1 MCEITKENDSLQRQT
16 ENKDENSQKIQ
27 GNKNIPELRFPEF
40 EGEWIRNTLNKVI
53 ISFING
59 KTPSRDNN
67 QYWDGDIPWVSSG
80 ELNYNHIT
88 QTNEK
93 ITEDGQNSANLQLL
107 PKNTFL
113 IAVTGLEASGT
124 RGSCA
129 ILDIEATTNQSCMA
143 LIPNPKK
150 LAMLFLYYWYL
161 KKGEKYGIKY
171 TQGTKQ
177 QSYNIEIL
185 KKLPITIPL
194 YIEEQEKI
202 ANFLS
207 AIDKKIGFMEKK
219 HTLYQ
224 NIKKYY
230 LENLFP
236 KENETIPNLRFL
248 EFNNDWIKTTLGNC
262 VIFLDEKRI
271 PLNQQIRSQM
281 LSKYPYYGAAGI
293 IDYVNNYIF
302 DDELILLGEDGSII
316 PTLAS
321 GKCWVSNHA
330 HVLKNKKNI
339 NLYFLY
345 NILSKIHF
353 EKYNTGTIQPK
364 LNKKTAKN
372 IKIKIT
378 SKKEQEKIVDFML
391 SIGTKIKKNSKTDK
405 ISKNV
410 QKRIITE
417 NVLLNKHLLK

>member
-1 MCEITKENDSLQRQT
+1 MCKITKENDSLQRQT
-16 ENKDENSQKIQ
+16 ENKDEDSQKIQ

-93 ITEDGQNSANLQLL
+93 ITKDGQNSANLQLL
-107 PKNTFL
+107 SKNTFL

-150 LAMLFLYYWYL
+150 LSMLFLYYWYL

-207 AIDKKIGFMEKK
+207 AIDKKIELMEKK
-219 HTLYQ
+219 L
-224 NIKKYY
+224 NFWKKLKKYY
-230 LENLFP
+230 ITRILNHTSEYKIRNVEN
-236 KENETIPNLRFL
+236 I
-248 EFNNDWIKTTLGNC
+248 IK
-262 VIFLDEKRI
+262 VIGSKKY
-271 PLNQQIRSQM
+271 QIKKTEIKNKGKYVVVDQ
-281 LSKYPYYGAAGI
+281 SK
-293 IDYVNNYIF
+293 DYVAGFHNDKNKVFFDIPIIIF
-302 DDELILLGEDGSII
+302 GDH
-316 PTLAS
+316 TT
-321 GKCWVSNHA
+321 
-330 HVLKNKKNI
+330 VLKYIEKPFIVGGDGVKILKPKIDI
-339 NLYFLY
+339 NLKYLYYNLISNNIHSEGYKRHFGILKKKDIKIINDKKIQKTIGDLLY
-345 NILSKIHF
+345 NI
-353 EKYNTGTIQPK
+353 
-364 LNKKTAKN
+364 
-372 IKIKIT
+372 
-378 SKKEQEKIVDFML
+378 D
-391 SIGTKIKKNSKTDK
+391 
-405 ISKNV
+405 
-410 QKRIITE
+410 RIIKYRSSKLKQLKYFKKG
-417 NVLLNKHLLK
+417 LLQKMFC

>member
-1 MCEITKENDSLQRQT
+1 M
-16 ENKDENSQKIQ
+16 Q

-150 LAMLFLYYWYL
+150 LSMLFLYYWYL

-207 AIDKKIGFMEKK
+207 AIDKKIELMEKEINK
-219 HTLYQ
+219 QSKYMKKIREIILNDNSDNSNKVQLKEICIINKGKQLNKT
-224 NIKKYY
+224 NMINDGKYY
-230 LENLFP
+230 VLNGGKTPSGFTNSWNVPENTISISEGGNSCGFVNYNVQKFYCGGHCYYLTNISDEIDP
-236 KENETIPNLRFL
+236 LLLYHCLKMNENKIMNLRVGSGLPNIQKKDL
-248 EFNNDWIKTTLGNC
+248 E
-262 VIFLDEKRI
+262 
-271 PLNQQIRSQM
+271 
-281 LSKYPYYGAAGI
+281 KYKLY
-293 IDYVNNYIF
+293 
-302 DDELILLGEDGSII
+302 I
-316 PTLAS
+316 PT
-321 GKCWVSNHA
+321 KNHEKITY
-330 HVLKNKKNI
+330 LLNNI
-339 NLYFLY
+339 NL
-345 NILSKIHF
+345 KIDLNK
-353 EKYNTGTIQPK
+353 EK
-364 LNKKTAKN
+364 LNHLKQFKKG
-372 IKIKIT
+372 
-378 SKKEQEKIVDFML
+378 L
-391 SIGTKIKKNSKTDK
+391 L
-405 ISKNV
+405 
-410 QKRIITE
+410 QKMFC
-417 NVLLNKHLLK
+417 

>member
-1 MCEITKENDSLQRQT
+1 MCKITKENDSLQRQT
-16 ENKDENSQKIQ
+16 ENKDEDSQKIQ

-93 ITEDGQNSANLQLL
+93 ITKDGQNSANLQLL
-107 PKNTFL
+107 SKNTFL

-150 LAMLFLYYWYL
+150 LSMLFLYYWYL

-207 AIDKKIGFMEKK
+207 AIDKKIELMEKK
-219 HTLYQ
+219 L
-224 NIKKYY
+224 NFWKKLKKYY
-230 LENLFP
+230 ITRILNHTSEYKIRNVEN
-236 KENETIPNLRFL
+236 I
-248 EFNNDWIKTTLGNC
+248 IK
-262 VIFLDEKRI
+262 VIGSKKY
-271 PLNQQIRSQM
+271 QIKKTEIKNKGKYVVVDQ
-281 LSKYPYYGAAGI
+281 SK
-293 IDYVNNYIF
+293 DYVAGFHNDKNKVFFDIPIIIF
-302 DDELILLGEDGSII
+302 GDH
-316 PTLAS
+316 TT
-321 GKCWVSNHA
+321 
-330 HVLKNKKNI
+330 VLKYIEKPFIVGGDGVKILKPKIDI
-339 NLYFLY
+339 NLKYLYYNLISNNIHSEGYKRHFGILKKKDIKIINDKKIQKTIGDLLY
-345 NILSKIHF
+345 NIDWIIKYRSSKLKQL
-353 EKYNTGTIQPK
+353 KYF
-364 LNKKTAKN
+364 KKG
-372 IKIKIT
+372 
-378 SKKEQEKIVDFML
+378 L
-391 SIGTKIKKNSKTDK
+391 L
-405 ISKNV
+405 
-410 QKRIITE
+410 QKMFC
-417 NVLLNKHLLK
+417 